1 MGLRTRGS
9 SARPFEVVQ
18 EIQRAADARSQAREK
33 ELERQLKDTQAKIK
47 DLQGKEGPGG
57 NVTLAAEQSQALDS
71 FRAQMLQI
79 RAQLR
84 QVQLDLRQD
93 IDRLKAELEFFDIAF
108 IPLLVGL
115 AAIILGIVRMQRRKR
130 RAQAG

>member
-1 MGLRTRGS
+1 
-9 SARPFEVVQ
+9 
-18 EIQRAADARSQAREK
+18 
-33 ELERQLKDTQAKIK
+33 
-47 DLQGKEGPGG
+47 
-57 NVTLAAEQSQALDS
+57 
-71 FRAQMLQI
+71 MLQI